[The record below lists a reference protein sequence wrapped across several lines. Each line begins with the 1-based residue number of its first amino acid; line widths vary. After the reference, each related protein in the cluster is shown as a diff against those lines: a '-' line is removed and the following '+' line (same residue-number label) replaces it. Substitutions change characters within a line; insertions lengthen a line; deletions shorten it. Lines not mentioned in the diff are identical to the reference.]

1 MASIFERAVHIL
13 NTRDGGRGIHELL
26 DHLDN
31 HYDILSLRATSRT
44 FKSLRQIDTKAFEKI
59 YVHAPAQE
67 GQHLGALAIIAPL
80 CRSLVVKIAYP
91 QIHKADDWVSRN
103 AAITRAERRRALRE
117 ALDSRALRRVQDDH
131 VHERRH
137 EYPSTACSTFDIAAS
152 SSKPRT
158 PKQKTSGPVAWKF
171 VVQRRPTELNK
182 KLLHLWYILLERF
195 LNITAVTI
203 ACNGDPGW
211 PGCTDIEMC
220 LINLRI
226 CIERLNFKYL
236 RTISLKPIHAMGI
249 MHLRWAGLGAYG
261 EAPSTSTVHPAF
273 KRRLEPGGLVWQRLD
288 CLQLQVRNPYLE
300 ERLTKTQIE
309 EFDKV
314 FADYLRSFKNTLK
327 VLKLEWIDGG
337 NGPDVSPSLAQN
349 FEYGDGT
356 QPWTN
361 LEEVWLANMTVDR
374 IFLAKLEITAPVLRK
389 VMVLGPQSDGA
400 GGEMRGSV
408 GASSLVWRDVL
419 RVQTRA
425 ASRAES
431 DAPSDTS
438 RSVQIM
444 LDL

>member
-1 MASIFERAVHIL
+1 MASLFERSIHIL
-13 NTRDGGRGIHELL
+13 NTWDGGRGIHQLL

-31 HYDILSLRATSRT
+31 HHDILSLRATSRT
-44 FKSLRQIDTKAFEKI
+44 FQNLHCIDIKAFETI

-67 GQHLGALAIIAPL
+67 GQHLEALAIIAPL
-80 CRSLVVKIAYP
+80 CKSLVVKIAYP
-91 QIHKADDWVSRN
+91 QIYKADNWERRN
-103 AAITRAERRRALRE
+103 ATITRAETRRALRE

-137 EYPSTACSTFDIAAS
+137 KHPTTACSTFDIAAPLN
-152 SSKPRT
+152 KPKT
-158 PKQKTSGPVAWKF
+158 PKQKTSGPVAWKY

-195 LNITAVTI
+195 FNITVFTI

-236 RTISLKPIHAMGI
+236 RTISLNPIHAMGI

-261 EAPSTSTVHPAF
+261 EAPSTVHPAF
-273 KRRLEPGGLVWQRLD
+273 RRQLEPGGLVWQRLD
-288 CLQLQVRNPYLE
+288 CLQLQIRNPYVE
-300 ERLTKTQIE
+300 ERLAKTQIE
-309 EFDKV
+309 VFDKV
-314 FADYLRSFKNTLK
+314 LADYLRSFKKTLR

-337 NGPDVSPSLAQN
+337 NGPDVLSSVAR
-349 FEYGDGT
+349 ESKYRDGT

-361 LEEVWLANMTVDR
+361 LEEVWLANMIVDQ
-374 IFLAKLEITAPVLRK
+374 IFLAKLEITAPVLQK
-389 VMVLGPQSDGA
+389 VMVLGPQSDGV
-400 GGEMRGSV
+400 GGGMRGSV
-408 GASSLVWRDVL
+408 GASSMLWKDAL
-419 RVQTRA
+419 RTRA
-425 ASRAES
+425 ASRPES
-431 DAPSDTS
+431 EALSDTS
-438 RSVQIM
+438 RSIKIM

>member
-13 NTRDGGRGIHELL
+13 DTHDGGRGIHELL
-26 DHLDN
+26 GHLDE

-44 FKSLRQIDTKAFEKI
+44 FKNLRQVDIKAFEAI

-67 GQHLGALAIIAPL
+67 GQDLGALAIIAPL
-80 CRSLVVKIAYP
+80 CKSLVVKIAYP
-91 QIHKADDWVSRN
+91 QIHKADAWVSRN
-103 AAITRAERRRALRE
+103 ANIARAERRRALRE

-137 EYPSTACSTFDIAAS
+137 KYPSTACSTFDIAAS
-152 SSKPRT
+152 PSKPKT
-158 PKQKTSGPVAWKF
+158 PKQKMTGPVAWKF

-195 LNITAVTI
+195 LNITAFTI

-249 MHLRWAGLGAYG
+249 MHFRWAGLGAYG
-261 EAPSTSTVHPAF
+261 EAPSTVRHPAF
-273 KRRLEPGGLVWQRLD
+273 RRQFEPGGLVWQRLD
-288 CLQLQVRNPYLE
+288 CLQLQIRNPYVE
-300 ERLTKTQIE
+300 GRLVKTQIE
-309 EFDKV
+309 VFDKV
-314 FADYLRSFKNTLK
+314 LADYLRSFKKTLK
-327 VLKLEWIDGG
+327 VLKLEWVDGG
-337 NGPDVSPSLAQN
+337 NGPDVLPSVARDSAC
-349 FEYGDGT
+349 GDGT
-356 QPWTN
+356 QAWTN

-374 IFLAKLEITAPVLRK
+374 MLLAKLEITAPVLKK

-431 DAPSDTS
+431 EAPSDTS
-438 RSVQIM
+438 RSIQIM